1 MKDGGVLNPEY
12 IGQLRR
18 AWQRRTGLE
27 RRVLEKRRR
36 EAMLKAVEAAA
47 HIKNKYRAK
56 TVYLYGSLARGNNFT
71 RKSDID
77 LLVEGFPA
85 GMDYWRMLVEVEEI
99 TGPVEVSIVLD
110 EDASPALRKKARE
123 EGKLL

>member
-1 MKDGGVLNPEY
+1 MKNDDALNLEY

-18 AWQRRTGLE
+18 AWQKRAGREQRAREE
-27 RRVLEKRRR
+27 RRC

-47 HIKNKYRAK
+47 HMKNKYGVK
-56 TVYLYGSLARGNNFT
+56 SVYLYGSLAWGNHFT
-71 RKSDID
+71 HKSDID

-99 TGPVEVSIVLD
+99 TSPVEVSVILG
-110 EDASPALRKKARE
+110 EDASPGLRKKARE
-123 EGKLL
+123 EGNLL